1 MTPAAAV
8 RAAIPRD
15 VADLLRALRTAGFG
29 AYVVGGAVRD
39 VIAGRVPADWDLAT
53 EATPDQLRA
62 LFPSA
67 TYENRFGTVGVPTD
81 QGVVREITTFRAD
94 SGSSDSRRP
103 DEVTFLPRIEGDL
116 ARRDFTINAIAFGL
130 APEASRRADPV
141 ADGAIVDPHGGI
153 EDLANGLLR
162 AVGDPAERF
171 TEDALRMLRALRFV
185 ARFNLTV
192 EADTA
197 AAIKRDAP
205 LAARLSG
212 ERIGAEIEGI
222 LAAVRP
228 ARALQL
234 AADLGILAAIAPALA
249 AEWSAAVG
257 TRVEAVGGDALPDSP
272 DPLGRMSELLLPI
285 ADDDDVA
292 ALLESWRRPRATI
305 AAIQQIR
312 ALDRAVEVAESEA
325 KRGHLDGA
333 TLRIVAATTTGDPR
347 DAARQ
352 IRRRVAAGRA
362 SGASAALLNAC
373 MQGDEQQLPAAASDL
388 ALAGDQLVARLGRTP
403 GPWVAALL
411 ARLVD
416 DVAHRR
422 VANAEGDL
430 LAWSERIVASE
441 RPDSI
446 A

>member
-1 MTPAAAV
+1 M
-8 RAAIPRD
+8 
-15 VADLLRALRTAGFG
+15 
-29 AYVVGGAVRD
+29 
-39 VIAGRVPADWDLAT
+39 
-53 EATPDQLRA
+53 
-62 LFPSA
+62 
-67 TYENRFGTVGVPTD
+67 
-81 QGVVREITTFRAD
+81 REITTFRAD
-94 SGSSDSRRP
+94 SGSSDARRP

-249 AEWSAAVG
+249 AEWSAEVG

-333 TLRIVAATTTGDPR
+333 TLRIVAAATTGDPR

-388 ALAGDQLVARLGRTP
+388 ALAGDQLVARFGRTP

>member
-15 VADLLRALRTAGFG
+15 IADLLRALRTAGFG

-62 LFPSA
+62 LFPHA
-67 TYENRFGTVGVPTD
+67 TYENRFGTVGVPTID
-81 QGVVREITTFRAD
+81 GVVREITTFRAD

-103 DEVTFLPRIEGDL
+103 TEVTFLPRIEGDL

-141 ADGAIVDPHGGI
+141 ADGAIVDPYGGI

-185 ARFNLTV
+185 ARFNLKV
-192 EADTA
+192 EPDTA

-228 ARALQL
+228 ALALQL
-234 AADLGILAAIAPALA
+234 AADLGIVAAIAPALS
-249 AEWSAAVG
+249 AEWSAEVG
-257 TRVEAVGGDALPDSP
+257 TRVEAVGDDALPDSP

-312 ALDRAVEVAESEA
+312 ALDRAVEVAEIEA

-333 TLRIVAATTTGDPR
+333 TLRIVAAATTGDPR

-388 ALAGDQLVARLGRTP
+388 ALTGDQLVARLGRTP
-403 GPWVAALL
+403 GPWIAALL

-430 LAWSERIVASE
+430 LSWSERIVASE

>member
-62 LFPSA
+62 LFPTA

-94 SGSSDSRRP
+94 SGSGDGRRP

-130 APEASRRADPV
+130 APGASRRADPI

-153 EDLANGLLR
+153 DDLANALLR

-171 TEDALRMLRALRFV
+171 IEDALRMLRAIRFV

-192 EADTA
+192 EAGTT

-222 LAAVRP
+222 LAAAHP

-234 AADLGILAAIAPALA
+234 AADLGIFAAIAPALA
-249 AEWSAAVG
+249 TEWNAEVG
-257 TRVEAVGGDALPDSP
+257 TRVEAVGGETLPDAP

-312 ALDRAVEVAESEA
+312 ALDRAVAVAEGEA
-325 KRGHLDGA
+325 TRGHLDGA
-333 TLRIVAATTTGDPR
+333 ALRIVAAATTGDPR

-352 IRRRVAAGRA
+352 IHRRVATGRA
-362 SGASAALLNAC
+362 SHAAAALLSAC
-373 MQGDEQQLPAAASDL
+373 AQGDDQQLPAAASDL

-430 LAWSERIVASE
+430 LAWSERVVASE
-441 RPDSI
+441 GRDSI

>member
-62 LFPSA
+62 LFPHA
-67 TYENRFGTVGVPTD
+67 TYENRFGTVGVPTV

-153 EDLANGLLR
+153 DDLANGLLR
-162 AVGDPAERF
+162 AVGNPAERF

-192 EADTA
+192 EPDTA

-234 AADLGILAAIAPALA
+234 AADLGILAAIAPALS

-333 TLRIVAATTTGDPR
+333 TLRIVAAATTGDPR

>member
-1 MTPAAAV
+1 VTPAAAV

-29 AYVVGGAVRD
+29 AYIVGGAIRD

-62 LFPSA
+62 LFPNA
-67 TYENRFGTVGVPTD
+67 TYENRFGTVGVPTGD
-81 QGVVREITTFRAD
+81 SVVREITTFRAD
-94 SGSSDSRRP
+94 SGSGDGRRP

-116 ARRDFTINAIAFGL
+116 ARRDFTINAIAYGL
-130 APEASRRADPV
+130 APEASRRADPA

-153 EDLANGLLR
+153 DDLASGLLR

-171 TEDALRMLRALRFV
+171 IEDALRMLRAIRFV

-192 EADTA
+192 EPGTA
-197 AAIKRDAP
+197 AAIRRAAP

-222 LAAVRP
+222 LAAPHP
-228 ARALQL
+228 AGALQL
-234 AADLGILAAIAPALA
+234 AAELGILAAIAPALA
-249 AEWSAAVG
+249 TEWSAEVA
-257 TRVEAVGGDALPDSP
+257 TRVEAVGSGNRPDAP
-272 DPLGRMSELLLPI
+272 DPLGRLSELLMPI
-285 ADDDDVA
+285 TDDDDAA

-305 AAIQQIR
+305 TAIQDIR
-312 ALDRAVEVAESEA
+312 TLDHIIATAEAELE
-325 KRGHLDGA
+325 RGHLDGPA
-333 TLRIVAATTTGDPR
+333 LRIAAAATTGDPR

-352 IRRRVAAGRA
+352 VTRRIATGRA
-362 SGASAALLNAC
+362 NRSATALLNAC
-373 MQGDEQQLPAAASDL
+373 TEADTLQLPAAASDL
-388 ALAGDQLVARLGRTP
+388 TVGGDQLAARLGRTP

-422 VANAEGDL
+422 VANAERDL

-441 RPDSI
+441 ERDSI

>member
-62 LFPSA
+62 LFPHA
-67 TYENRFGTVGVPTD
+67 TYENRFGTVGVPTID
-81 QGVVREITTFRAD
+81 GVVREITTFRAD

-212 ERIGAEIEGI
+212 ERIGAEIEGM

-228 ARALQL
+228 GRALQL
-234 AADLGILAAIAPALA
+234 AADLGIFTAIAPALA
-249 AEWSAAVG
+249 AEWSAEVG
-257 TRVEAVGGDALPDSP
+257 TRVEAVGGDALPDAP

-285 ADDDDVA
+285 ADDEDVA

-333 TLRIVAATTTGDPR
+333 ALRIVAAATTGDPR

-362 SGASAALLNAC
+362 SGACAALLNAC
-373 MQGDEQQLPAAASDL
+373 MQGDEHQLPAAASDL

>member
-62 LFPSA
+62 LFPHA
-67 TYENRFGTVGVPTD
+67 TYENRFGTVGVPTID
-81 QGVVREITTFRAD
+81 GVVREITTFRAD

-153 EDLANGLLR
+153 EDLASGLLR

-234 AADLGILAAIAPALA
+234 AADLGILAAIAPALS

>member
-39 VIAGRVPADWDLAT
+39 VIAGRAPADWDLAT

-62 LFPSA
+62 LFPHA

-94 SGSSDSRRP
+94 SGSGDGRRP

-116 ARRDFTINAIAFGL
+116 ARRDFTINAIAYGL
-130 APEASRRADPV
+130 APGASHRADPA

-153 EDLANGLLR
+153 DDLTNAILR

-171 TEDALRMLRALRFV
+171 IEDALRMLRAIRFV

-192 EADTA
+192 EAGTA

-222 LAAVRP
+222 LAAAHP

-234 AADLGILAAIAPALA
+234 AADLGIFAAIAPALA
-249 AEWSAAVG
+249 TEWSAEVG
-257 TRVEAVGGDALPDSP
+257 TRIEAVGSDTLPDAP

-305 AAIQQIR
+305 AAILQIR
-312 ALDRAVEVAESEA
+312 ALDRAAAGAESEA
-325 KRGHLDGA
+325 ERGALDGA
-333 TLRIVAATTTGDPR
+333 ALRIVAAATTGDPR

-352 IRRRVAAGRA
+352 IRRRIASGRA
-362 SGASAALLNAC
+362 SRAAAALLSAC
-373 MQGDEQQLPAAASDL
+373 AHGDEQQLPAAASDL
-388 ALAGDQLVARLGRTP
+388 AIAGDLLVAHLSRTP

-416 DVAHRR
+416 DVAHGR
-422 VANAEGDL
+422 VPNSEGDL
-430 LAWSERIVASE
+430 LAWSEMVVASE
-441 RPDSI
+441 GRDSI

>member
-62 LFPSA
+62 LFPHA
-67 TYENRFGTVGVPTD
+67 TYENRFGTVGVPTGE
-81 QGVVREITTFRAD
+81 GVVREITTFRAD

-153 EDLANGLLR
+153 DDLANGLLR
-162 AVGDPAERF
+162 AVGNPAERF

-192 EADTA
+192 EPDTA

-234 AADLGILAAIAPALA
+234 AADLGILAAIAPALS

-333 TLRIVAATTTGDPR
+333 TLRIVAAATTGDPR

>member
-249 AEWSAAVG
+249 AEWSAEVG

-333 TLRIVAATTTGDPR
+333 TLRIVAAATTGDPR

>member
-62 LFPSA
+62 LFPHA
-67 TYENRFGTVGVPTD
+67 TYENRFGTVGVPTGE
-81 QGVVREITTFRAD
+81 GVVREITTFRAD

-153 EDLANGLLR
+153 DDLANGLLR
-162 AVGDPAERF
+162 AVGNPAERF

-192 EADTA
+192 EPDTA

-234 AADLGILAAIAPALA
+234 AADLGALAAIAPALS

-333 TLRIVAATTTGDPR
+333 TLRIVAAATTGDPR

-388 ALAGDQLVARLGRTP
+388 VLAGDQLVARLGRTP

>member
-62 LFPSA
+62 LFPHA
-67 TYENRFGTVGVPTD
+67 TYENRFGTVGVPTID
-81 QGVVREITTFRAD
+81 GVVREITTFRAD

-153 EDLANGLLR
+153 EDLASGLLR

-249 AEWSAAVG
+249 AEWSAEVG

-333 TLRIVAATTTGDPR
+333 TLRIVAAATTGDPR

>member
-62 LFPSA
+62 LFPTA

-94 SGSSDSRRP
+94 SGSGDGRRP
-103 DEVTFLPRIEGDL
+103 DEVIFLPRIEGDL

-130 APEASRRADPV
+130 APGASRRADPI

-153 EDLANGLLR
+153 DDLANALLR

-171 TEDALRMLRALRFV
+171 IEDALRMLRAIRFV

-192 EADTA
+192 EAGTA

-222 LAAVRP
+222 LAAAHP

-234 AADLGILAAIAPALA
+234 AADLGIFAAIAPALA
-249 AEWSAAVG
+249 TEWNAEVG
-257 TRVEAVGGDALPDSP
+257 TRVEAVGGETLPDAP

-312 ALDRAVEVAESEA
+312 ALDRAVAVAEGEA
-325 KRGHLDGA
+325 TRGHLDGA
-333 TLRIVAATTTGDPR
+333 ALRIVAAATTGDPR

-352 IRRRVAAGRA
+352 IRRRVATGRA
-362 SGASAALLNAC
+362 SHAAAALLSAC
-373 MQGDEQQLPAAASDL
+373 AQGDDQQLPAAASDL

-430 LAWSERIVASE
+430 LAWSERVVASE
-441 RPDSI
+441 GRDSI

>member
-1 MTPAAAV
+1 VTPAAAV

-53 EATPDQLRA
+53 EATPDQLRT
-62 LFPSA
+62 LFPTA

-94 SGSSDSRRP
+94 SGSGDGRRP

-130 APEASRRADPV
+130 APGASRRADPI

-153 EDLANGLLR
+153 DDLANALLR

-171 TEDALRMLRALRFV
+171 IEDALRMLRAIRFV

-192 EADTA
+192 EAGTA

-222 LAAVRP
+222 LAAAHP

-234 AADLGILAAIAPALA
+234 AADLGIFAAIAPALA
-249 AEWSAAVG
+249 TEWNAEVG
-257 TRVEAVGGDALPDSP
+257 TRVEAVGGDTLPDAP

-312 ALDRAVEVAESEA
+312 ALDRAVAVAEGEA
-325 KRGHLDGA
+325 TRGHLDGA
-333 TLRIVAATTTGDPR
+333 ALRIVAAATTGDPR

-352 IRRRVAAGRA
+352 IHRRVATGRA
-362 SGASAALLNAC
+362 SHAAAALLSAC
-373 MQGDEQQLPAAASDL
+373 AQGDDQQLPAAASDL

-430 LAWSERIVASE
+430 LAWSERVVASE
-441 RPDSI
+441 GRDSI

>member
-62 LFPSA
+62 LFPHA
-67 TYENRFGTVGVPTD
+67 TYENRFGTVGVPTID
-81 QGVVREITTFRAD
+81 GVVREITTFRAD

-153 EDLANGLLR
+153 DDLANGLLR

-249 AEWSAAVG
+249 AEWSAEVG

-333 TLRIVAATTTGDPR
+333 TLRIVAAATTGDPR

>member
-67 TYENRFGTVGVPTD
+67 TYENRFGTVGVPTID
-81 QGVVREITTFRAD
+81 GVVREITTFRAD

-234 AADLGILAAIAPALA
+234 AADLGALAAIAPALA
-249 AEWSAAVG
+249 TEWSAAVG

-325 KRGHLDGA
+325 TRGHLDGA
-333 TLRIVAATTTGDPR
+333 TLRIVAAATTGDPR

-362 SGASAALLNAC
+362 SGASAALLSAC

-441 RPDSI
+441 EPDSI

>member
-62 LFPSA
+62 LFPHA
-67 TYENRFGTVGVPTD
+67 TYENRFGTVGVPTID
-81 QGVVREITTFRAD
+81 GVVREITTFRAD

-153 EDLANGLLR
+153 EDLASGLLR

-192 EADTA
+192 EPDTA

-234 AADLGILAAIAPALA
+234 AADLGILAAIAPALS

-333 TLRIVAATTTGDPR
+333 TLRIVAAATTGDPR

>member
-15 VADLLRALRTAGFG
+15 VADLLRALRSAGYG

-62 LFPSA
+62 LFPTA
-67 TYENRFGTVGVPTD
+67 TYENRFGTVGVPTGV
-81 QGVVREITTFRAD
+81 GVVREITTFRAD
-94 SGSSDSRRP
+94 SSSGDGRRP

-153 EDLANGLLR
+153 DDLTNAILR
-162 AVGDPAERF
+162 AVGDPTERF
-171 TEDALRMLRALRFV
+171 TEDALRMLRAIRFV
-185 ARFNLTV
+185 ARFDLTV
-192 EADTA
+192 EQGTA
-197 AAIKRDAP
+197 AAIKHDAQ
-205 LAARLSG
+205 LASRLSG

-222 LAAVRP
+222 LATAHP

-249 AEWSAAVG
+249 AEWSAEIG
-257 TRVEAVGGDALPDSP
+257 TRVEAVGGESLPDAP

-285 ADDDDVA
+285 ADDDDVV

-305 AAIQQIR
+305 TAIQQVR
-312 ALDRAVEVAESEA
+312 ALDRAVASAEGEAGRGQIDGVA
-325 KRGHLDGA
+325 
-333 TLRIVAATTTGDPR
+333 LRIVAAATTGDPR

-352 IRRRVAAGRA
+352 IRRRIAAGRA
-362 SGASAALLNAC
+362 GSAAAALLSAC
-373 MQGDEQQLPAAASDL
+373 VQGDEQQVPAAVSDL
-388 ALAGDQLVARLGRTP
+388 AVGGDQIVARLGRTP

-422 VANAEGDL
+422 VANAEVDL
-430 LAWSERIVASE
+430 LAWCERVVAPEE
-441 RPDSI
+441 RDPI

>member
-1 MTPAAAV
+1 VTPAAAV

-62 LFPSA
+62 LFENA
-67 TYENRFGTVGVPTD
+67 TYENRFGTVGVPTGD
-81 QGVVREITTFRAD
+81 GVVREITTFRAD

-116 ARRDFTINAIAFGL
+116 ARRDFTINAIAYGL
-130 APEASRRADPV
+130 APGASRRADPV

-153 EDLANGLLR
+153 DDLSSATLR
-162 AVGDPAERF
+162 AVGDPTERF
-171 TEDALRMLRALRFV
+171 IEDALRMLRAIRFV
-185 ARFNLTV
+185 ARFSLTV
-192 EADTA
+192 EPGTA
-197 AAIKRDAP
+197 AAIKRDSS
-205 LAARLSG
+205 LTGSLSG
-212 ERIGAEIEGI
+212 ERIGAEMEGI

-228 ARALQL
+228 ARALHL
-234 AADLGILAAIAPALA
+234 AANLGIFAAIAPALA
-249 AEWSAAVG
+249 TEWSAEVG
-257 TRVEAVGGDALPDSP
+257 ERVEAVGGETLPDAP

-312 ALDRAVEVAESEA
+312 ALDRAAAGAEREVE
-325 KRGHLDGA
+325 RGFIDGPA
-333 TLRIVAATTTGDPR
+333 LRIVAAATTGDPQ

-352 IRRRVAAGRA
+352 IRRRIATGRA
-362 SGASAALLNAC
+362 SRAATVLLSACA
-373 MQGDEQQLPAAASDL
+373 QGDEEQLPAAASDL
-388 ALAGDQLVARLGRTP
+388 AVAGDQLVARLGRTP

-422 VANAEGDL
+422 VANSEGDL
-430 LAWSERIVASE
+430 LAWGERIVVNE
-441 RPDSI
+441 GREPI

>member
-1 MTPAAAV
+1 MIPAAAV

-15 VADLLRALRTAGFG
+15 VADLLCALRTAGFG

-39 VIAGRVPADWDLAT
+39 VIAGRTPADWDLAT

-62 LFPSA
+62 LFPNA
-67 TYENRFGTVGVPTD
+67 TYENRFGTVGVSTD
-81 QGVVREITTFRAD
+81 NGVVREITTFRAD
-94 SGSSDSRRP
+94 SDSGDGRRP
-103 DEVTFLPRIEGDL
+103 DEVTFLSRIEGDL

-130 APEASRRADPV
+130 APGASRRADPV
-141 ADGAIVDPHGGI
+141 ADGAIVDPHGGTD
-153 EDLANGLLR
+153 DLANGLLR

-171 TEDALRMLRALRFV
+171 VEDALRMLRAIRFV
-185 ARFNLTV
+185 ARFNLRV
-192 EADTA
+192 EPGTA
-197 AAIKRDAP
+197 AAIKCDAP
-205 LAARLSG
+205 LTARLSG

-222 LAAVRP
+222 LAAARP

-234 AADLGILAAIAPALA
+234 AVELGILAAIAPALA
-249 AEWSAAVG
+249 TEWSAEVG
-257 TRVEAVGGDALPDSP
+257 TRVEAVGGDALPDAP

-285 ADDDDVA
+285 SDDEDVA

-312 ALDRAVEVAESEA
+312 ALDRAVAVAESEA
-325 KRGHLDGA
+325 KRGYLDGA
-333 TLRIVAATTTGDPR
+333 TLRIMAASTTGDPG

-362 SGASAALLNAC
+362 SSASAALLSAC
-373 MQGDEQQLPAAASDL
+373 MQGDEQQTPAAASDL
-388 ALAGDQLVARLGRTP
+388 AVGGDALVARLGRTP

-416 DVAHRR
+416 EVAHHR
-422 VANAEGDL
+422 VANTEAGL

-441 RPDSI
+441 GRDSI

>member
-67 TYENRFGTVGVPTD
+67 TYENRFGTVGVPTID
-81 QGVVREITTFRAD
+81 GVVREITTFRAD

-153 EDLANGLLR
+153 DDLANGLLR

-192 EADTA
+192 EPDTA

-212 ERIGAEIEGI
+212 ERVGAEIEGI

-234 AADLGILAAIAPALA
+234 AADLGILAAIAPALS

-333 TLRIVAATTTGDPR
+333 TLRIVAAATTGDPR

>member
-15 VADLLRALRTAGFG
+15 VADLLRALRAAGFG

-39 VIAGRVPADWDLAT
+39 VIAGRTPVDWDLAT

-62 LFPSA
+62 LFPNA
-67 TYENRFGTVGVPTD
+67 TYENRFGTVGVPTSES
-81 QGVVREITTFRAD
+81 VVREITTFRAD
-94 SGSSDSRRP
+94 SGSSDARRP

-116 ARRDFTINAIAFGL
+116 ARRDFTINAIAYGL
-130 APEASRRADPV
+130 APGASRRVDPV

-153 EDLANGLLR
+153 DDLANGLLR

-171 TEDALRMLRALRFV
+171 IEDALRMLRAIRFV

-192 EADTA
+192 EPGTA
-197 AAIKRDAP
+197 AAIRRDAP

-222 LAAVRP
+222 LAAAHP

-249 AEWSAAVG
+249 TEWSAEVG
-257 TRVEAVGGDALPDSP
+257 ARVESVGGDTLPDAP
-272 DPLGRMSELLLPI
+272 DPLGRMSELLQPI
-285 ADDDDVA
+285 ADGDDVA

-312 ALDRAVEVAESEA
+312 DLDRAVAVAEGEA
-325 KRGHLDGA
+325 ERGHLNGA
-333 TLRIVAATTTGDPR
+333 ALRIVAAATTGDPR

-352 IRRRVAAGRA
+352 IRRRASAGRA
-362 SGASAALLNAC
+362 SRAAAALLRAC
-373 MQGDEQQLPAAASDL
+373 IEGDEQQIPAAASDL
-388 ALAGDQLVARLGRTP
+388 AVGGDALVARLGRTP
-403 GPWVAALL
+403 GPWVATLL

-422 VANAEGDL
+422 VVNAEGDL
-430 LAWSERIVASE
+430 LAWCERVVASE
-441 RPDSI
+441 GRDSI

>member
-15 VADLLRALRTAGFG
+15 VADLLRALRAAGFG

-39 VIAGRVPADWDLAT
+39 VLAGRAPADWDLAT
-53 EATPDQLRA
+53 EATPDQMRA
-62 LFPSA
+62 IFPNA

-81 QGVVREITTFRAD
+81 NGVVREITTFRAD
-94 SGSSDSRRP
+94 GGSSDSRRP

-130 APEASRRADPV
+130 APGASRRADPA

-153 EDLANGLLR
+153 DDLGRGVLR
-162 AVGDPAERF
+162 AVGNPAERF
-171 TEDALRMLRALRFV
+171 REDALRMLRAIRFV

-192 EADTA
+192 EVGTA

-205 LAARLSG
+205 LTARLSG
-212 ERIGAEIEGI
+212 ERIGAEIEEV
-222 LAAVRP
+222 LAAAHP

-234 AADLGILAAIAPALA
+234 AADLGIFAAIAPPLA
-249 AEWSAAVG
+249 TEWIAEVG
-257 TRVEAVGGDALPDSP
+257 ARVEAVGRDDHPDAP
-272 DPLGRMSELLLPI
+272 DPLGRLNELLAPI
-285 ADDDDVA
+285 TDDDDVA

-305 AAIQQIR
+305 AAIHQIR
-312 ALDRAVEVAESEA
+312 ALDRAVAVAEGEA
-325 KRGHLDGA
+325 ERGLLDGA
-333 TLRIVAATTTGDPR
+333 ALRIVAAATTGDPR

-352 IRRRVAAGRA
+352 IRRRMSADRAGRA
-362 SGASAALLNAC
+362 AAPLLSAC
-373 MQGDEQQLPAAASDL
+373 TEGDDLQLPAAASDL
-388 ALAGDQLVARLGRTP
+388 AIGGDQLVARLGRAP

-411 ARLVD
+411 SRLVD

-422 VANAEGDL
+422 VANSEIEL
-430 LAWSERIVASE
+430 LAWCDRIGASE
-441 RPDSI
+441 GREPI

>member
-62 LFPSA
+62 LFPTA

-94 SGSSDSRRP
+94 SGSGDGRRP

-130 APEASRRADPV
+130 APGASRRADPI

-153 EDLANGLLR
+153 DDLANALLR

-171 TEDALRMLRALRFV
+171 IEDALRMLRAIRFV

-192 EADTA
+192 EAGTA

-222 LAAVRP
+222 LAAAHP

-234 AADLGILAAIAPALA
+234 AADLGIFAAIAPALA
-249 AEWSAAVG
+249 TEWNAEVG
-257 TRVEAVGGDALPDSP
+257 TRVEAVGGDTLPDAP

-312 ALDRAVEVAESEA
+312 ALDRAVAVAEGEA
-325 KRGHLDGA
+325 TRGHLDGA
-333 TLRIVAATTTGDPR
+333 ALRIVAAATTGDPR

-352 IRRRVAAGRA
+352 IHRRVATGRA
-362 SGASAALLNAC
+362 SHAAAALLSAC
-373 MQGDEQQLPAAASDL
+373 AQGDDQQLPAAASDL

-430 LAWSERIVASE
+430 LAWSERVVASE
-441 RPDSI
+441 GRDSI

>member
-62 LFPSA
+62 LFPHA
-67 TYENRFGTVGVPTD
+67 TYENRFGTVGVPTID
-81 QGVVREITTFRAD
+81 GVVREITTFRAD

-249 AEWSAAVG
+249 AEWSAEVG

-373 MQGDEQQLPAAASDL
+373 TQGDEQQLPAAASDL

-430 LAWSERIVASE
+430 LTWSERIVASE

>member
-62 LFPSA
+62 LFPHA
-67 TYENRFGTVGVPTD
+67 TYENRFGTVGVPTID
-81 QGVVREITTFRAD
+81 GVVREITTFRAD

-153 EDLANGLLR
+153 DDLANGLLR

-192 EADTA
+192 EPDTA

-234 AADLGILAAIAPALA
+234 AADLGILAAIAPALS

-333 TLRIVAATTTGDPR
+333 TLRIVAAATTGDPR

>member
-8 RAAIPRD
+8 RAAIPPD

-62 LFPSA
+62 LFPNA

-81 QGVVREITTFRAD
+81 PGVVREITTFRAD
-94 SGSSDSRRP
+94 SGSSDARRP

-116 ARRDFTINAIAFGL
+116 ARRDFTINAIAYGL

-153 EDLANGLLR
+153 DDLAGGVLR

-171 TEDALRMLRALRFV
+171 IEDALRMLRAIRFV

-192 EADTA
+192 EPGTA
-197 AAIKRDAP
+197 AAIRRDAP

-222 LAAVRP
+222 LAAQHP

-234 AADLGILAAIAPALA
+234 AAELGIFTAIAPALA
-249 AEWSAAVG
+249 AEWSAEVG
-257 TRVEAVGGDALPDSP
+257 TRVETVGGDALPDAP
-272 DPLGRMSELLLPI
+272 DPLGRMNELLLPI
-285 ADDDDVA
+285 TDDEDVA

-312 ALDRAVEVAESEA
+312 VLDRAVAVAEAEA
-325 KRGHLDGA
+325 ERGHLDGPS
-333 TLRIVAATTTGDPR
+333 LRIVAAATTGDPR

-352 IRRRVAAGRA
+352 IRRRAAAGWASRA
-362 SGASAALLNAC
+362 AAALLNAC
-373 MQGDEQQLPAAASDL
+373 TEADTLQLPAAASDL
-388 ALAGDQLVARLGRTP
+388 AIGGDQLVARLGRTP

-422 VANAEGDL
+422 VENAEGDL
-430 LAWSERIVASE
+430 LTWCERIVASE
-441 RPDSI
+441 GRDSI

>member
-67 TYENRFGTVGVPTD
+67 TYENRFGTVGVPTID
-81 QGVVREITTFRAD
+81 GVVREITTFRAD

-153 EDLANGLLR
+153 EDLASGLLR

-333 TLRIVAATTTGDPR
+333 TLRIVAAATTGDPR

>member
-94 SGSSDSRRP
+94 SGSSDARRP

-234 AADLGILAAIAPALA
+234 AADLGIFAAIAPALA

-333 TLRIVAATTTGDPR
+333 TLRIVAAATTGDPR

>member
-81 QGVVREITTFRAD
+81 QGVVREVTTFRAD

-153 EDLANGLLR
+153 EDLASGLLR

-192 EADTA
+192 EPDTA

-249 AEWSAAVG
+249 AEWSAEVG

-333 TLRIVAATTTGDPR
+333 TLRIVAAATTGDPR

>member
-153 EDLANGLLR
+153 DDLANGLLR

-249 AEWSAAVG
+249 AEWSAEVG

-333 TLRIVAATTTGDPR
+333 TLRIVAAATTGDPR

>member
-62 LFPSA
+62 LLPHA
-67 TYENRFGTVGVPTD
+67 TYENRFGTVGVPTID
-81 QGVVREITTFRAD
+81 GVVREITTFRAD

-153 EDLANGLLR
+153 EDLASGLLR

-249 AEWSAAVG
+249 AEWSAEVG

-333 TLRIVAATTTGDPR
+333 TLRIVAAATTGDPR

>member
-62 LFPSA
+62 LFPHA

-153 EDLANGLLR
+153 DDLANGLLR
-162 AVGDPAERF
+162 AVGNPAERF

-192 EADTA
+192 EPDTA

-249 AEWSAAVG
+249 AEWSAEVG

-333 TLRIVAATTTGDPR
+333 TLRIVAAATTGDPR
-347 DAARQ
+347 DVARQ

>member
-67 TYENRFGTVGVPTD
+67 TYENRFGTVGVPTGV
-81 QGVVREITTFRAD
+81 GVVREITTFRAD

-116 ARRDFTINAIAFGL
+116 ARRDFTINAIAYGL

-171 TEDALRMLRALRFV
+171 TEDALRMLRAIRFV

-228 ARALQL
+228 ALALQL
-234 AADLGILAAIAPALA
+234 AADLGIVAAIAPALS
-249 AEWSAAVG
+249 AEWSAEVG

-333 TLRIVAATTTGDPR
+333 TLRIVAAATTGDPR

-430 LAWSERIVASE
+430 LSWSERIVASE

>member
-39 VIAGRVPADWDLAT
+39 VIAGRAPADWDLAT

-62 LFPSA
+62 LFPHA
-67 TYENRFGTVGVPTD
+67 TYENQFGTVGVPTD

-94 SGSSDSRRP
+94 SGSSDARRP
-103 DEVTFLPRIEGDL
+103 DEVTFLARIEGDL
-116 ARRDFTINAIAFGL
+116 ARRDFTINAIADGL

-153 EDLANGLLR
+153 DDLTHGLLR
-162 AVGDPAERF
+162 AVGDPTERF
-171 TEDALRMLRALRFV
+171 LEDALRMLRAIRFV
-185 ARFNLTV
+185 ARFNLAV
-192 EADTA
+192 EPGTA
-197 AAIKRDAP
+197 AAIRRDAP

-222 LAAVRP
+222 LAAQHP

-234 AADLGILAAIAPALA
+234 AAELGILAAIAPALA
-249 AEWSAAVG
+249 TEWSAEVA
-257 TRVEAVGGDALPDSP
+257 TRVERVGGDALPDAP
-272 DPLGRMSELLLPI
+272 DPLGRMNELLVPI
-285 ADDDDVA
+285 TDDEDVA
-292 ALLESWRRPRATI
+292 ALLESWRRPRATV
-305 AAIQQIR
+305 AAIQQVR
-312 ALDRAVEVAESEA
+312 VLDRAVAVAEAEA
-325 KRGHLDGA
+325 ERGHLDGPS
-333 TLRIVAATTTGDPR
+333 LRIVAAATTGDPR

-352 IRRRVAAGRA
+352 IRRRAAAGRA
-362 SGASAALLNAC
+362 SRAATALLNAC
-373 MQGDEQQLPAAASDL
+373 AEADTLQLPAAASDL
-388 ALAGDQLVARLGRTP
+388 AIGGDQLVARLGRTP

-422 VANAEGDL
+422 VANAEGEL
-430 LAWSERIVASE
+430 LTWCERIVASE
-441 RPDSI
+441 ERDSI